1 MKEDKIIKEFR
12 KRFGRFYCDAVKQ
25 EVDIEGNL
33 QIGSDD
39 IEDFILEAL
48 SQQKQELLE
57 KMKMRLRKRGER
69 EVGVTVDS
77 VDYDGVFRGTG
88 VNEIRQEQQVV
99 GYSQAVEDIRELLN

>member
-48 SQQKQELLE
+48 SQQKQELLKGIE
-57 KMKMRLRKRGER
+57 KKFRLLPDCITLGISEKNWNSLKKQL
-69 EVGVTVDS
+69 T
-77 VDYDGVFRGTG
+77 
-88 VNEIRQEQQVV
+88 N
-99 GYSQAVEDIRELLN
+99 